1 MSISDEFEEIYDE
14 LFPDI
19 FAYFNV
25 CFGAQ
30 TAEDLS
36 QELFLR
42 VWETVNT
49 GNEPQNWR
57 AWCFRCAVN
66 LKNDFFRRKYAE
78 QKNTCTY
85 DAEPSGCDDLQ
96 SIQIGQAFGR
106 LSLEDREL
114 LYLKSSGFDS
124 EEMGEFFGISASAV
138 RTRLQKAKQRFQNA
152 LETEGITV

>member
-1 MSISDEFEEIYDE
+1 MSISDEFEEIYDA

-42 VWETVNT
+42 VWETVNAE
-49 GNEPQNWR
+49 NKPQNWR

-66 LKNDFFRRKYAE
+66 LKNDFFRKKYAE
-78 QKNTCTY
+78 KKNTCTY
-85 DAEPSGCDDLQ
+85 DAEPSSCDDLE
-96 SIQIGQAFGR
+96 SIQIKQAFGR

-124 EEMGEFFGISASAV
+124 ETMSEFFGISASAV
-138 RTRLQKAKQRFQNA
+138 HTRLQKAKQRFQNA